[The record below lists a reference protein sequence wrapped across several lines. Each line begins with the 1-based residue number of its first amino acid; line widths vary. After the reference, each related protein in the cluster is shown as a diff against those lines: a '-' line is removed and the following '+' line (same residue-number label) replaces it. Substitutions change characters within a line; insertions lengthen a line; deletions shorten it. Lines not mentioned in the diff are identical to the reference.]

1 MAILFGIEA
10 PLCSLAC
17 VDAGD
22 PQRVTLTHQTSSQ
35 TSPDT
40 SSQFPSDSGQGHRP
54 QAPCHDTPSGSG
66 PSNSPASHQDCGC
79 DFAVEGLLS
88 DSPIEAANFVMGLL
102 PSSGFADFR
111 AAEDREA
118 LKATF
123 ASDIPP
129 PDILLLKST
138 LLI

>member
-10 PLCSLAC
+10 PLCALAC

-22 PQRVTLTHQTSSQ
+22 PQRATLTYQTSSQ

-40 SSQFPSDSGQGHRP
+40 TSESSSASGQGHRP
-54 QAPCHDTPSGSG
+54 QAACHDTPSGSA
-66 PSNSPASHQDCGC
+66 PSNTPESHPDCGC
-79 DFAVEGLLS
+79 DFVVEGLLS
-88 DSPIEAANFVMGLL
+88 DSPIEAANFVMGL
-102 PSSGFADFR
+102 PSSSAFVDFL

-118 LKATF
+118 SKSTF